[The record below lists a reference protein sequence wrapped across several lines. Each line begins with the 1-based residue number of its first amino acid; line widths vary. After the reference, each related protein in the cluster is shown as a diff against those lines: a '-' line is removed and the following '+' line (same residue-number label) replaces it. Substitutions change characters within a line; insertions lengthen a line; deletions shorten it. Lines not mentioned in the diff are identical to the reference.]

1 MGKKRQGHYCI
12 VCGRRRP
19 NEKFSGKGHARHICR
34 DCQKLTAEKKEEILL
49 INKIWNTAAHM
60 NRKNRSWLE
69 EMKNDPRER
78 VSKAAEAALEFW
90 SGPHIEQYEEEPG
103 FEPDEMLVYEEEYD
117 ADQDL
122 QYESL
127 METIYDLPF

>member
-1 MGKKRQGHYCI
+1 
-12 VCGRRRP
+12 
-19 NEKFSGKGHARHICR
+19 
-34 DCQKLTAEKKEEILL
+34 
-49 INKIWNTAAHM
+49 M

-69 EMKNDPRER
+69 EMQNDPRER

-90 SGPHIEQYEEEPG
+90 SDPDIEQYEEEPG
-103 FEPDEMLVYEEEYD
+103 FEPDETLVYEEEYD
-117 ADQDL
+117 AAQDL